1 MLTLAR
7 LVLRLATLYLLLGV
21 CLFLVMTQGFG
32 IAPVEVAQEVIIVS
46 VVFYCYTLIELGVTT
61 KLSHKD

>member
-21 CLFLVMTQGFG
+21 CLFLIMTQGFG
-32 IAPVEVAQEVIIVS
+32 IAPVEVAQEVLLRS
-46 VVFYCYTLIELGVTT
+46 L
-61 KLSHKD
+61 D

>member
-46 VVFYCYTLIELGVTT
+46 VVFYCYT
-61 KLSHKD
+61 